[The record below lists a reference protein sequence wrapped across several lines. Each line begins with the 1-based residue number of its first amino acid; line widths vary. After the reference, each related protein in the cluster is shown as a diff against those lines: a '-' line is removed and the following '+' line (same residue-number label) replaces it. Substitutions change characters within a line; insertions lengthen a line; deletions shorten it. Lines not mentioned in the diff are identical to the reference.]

1 MTLTEFQGKTALV
14 TGASAGIGR
23 AAALAFARG
32 GAAVGLVD
40 FDAEN
45 GAAVARE
52 ITSLGGKAI
61 FAPCDVTDEAQVASA
76 VAQVVD
82 RFGGLD
88 YAVNNAGFEGTP
100 GHKLVEIKTR
110 AWLHTINV
118 NLTGVFYCMRA
129 EIAAMQKTGRG
140 GAIVNMS
147 STAGVASGVNAG
159 AAYAAS
165 KHGVV
170 GLTKTAAKEYAPDIR
185 INAVCP
191 GGVATEM
198 LKRTIGADAYDAA
211 IKDGRLALPEEVAKS
226 ILWLCSKDS
235 RPVRGSALLLDN
247 GRLA

>member
-1 MTLTEFQGKTALV
+1 MSLTDFQGKIALV

-23 AAALAFARG
+23 AAALAFAQG
-32 GAAVGLVD
+32 GAAVGMVD
-40 FDAEN
+40 FDAEKG
-45 GAAVARE
+45 GAAARE
-52 ITSLGGKAI
+52 ITSLGGKAF
-61 FAPCDVTDEAQVASA
+61 FAPCNVTDEGQVTTA
-76 VAQVVD
+76 VAQVVEH
-82 RFGGLD
+82 FGGLD
-88 YAVNNAGFEGTP
+88 FAVNNAGFEGTP
-100 GHKLVEIKTR
+100 GHKLAEIATD

-129 EIAAMQKTGRG
+129 EIAAMQHTGRG

-198 LKRTIGADAYDAA
+198 LRRTIGAEAYDAA
-211 IKDGRLALPEEVAKS
+211 IKEGRLSLPEEIAKS
-226 ILWLCSKDS
+226 ILWLCSEDS